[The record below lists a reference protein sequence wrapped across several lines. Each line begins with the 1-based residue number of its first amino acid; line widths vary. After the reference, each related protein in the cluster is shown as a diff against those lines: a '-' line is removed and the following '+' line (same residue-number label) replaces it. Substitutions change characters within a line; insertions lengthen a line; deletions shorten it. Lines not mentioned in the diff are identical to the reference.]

1 VTCYEGSVSDA
12 ADLKPMP
19 PNAAASA
26 PDRTRAAALVTLSYV
41 LALAA
46 AIAAACVT
54 PGGPIVRG
62 LVGDVA
68 ATLVVFA
75 FSLAFD
81 NSSFYDPYWSVAPP
95 VLGAYWWWHAGART
109 DVRTILVLLLVT
121 AWAVRL
127 TWNWTVG
134 WRGLGHEDWRYVDI
148 RAKTGRAYWPASL
161 AGIHMFPTV
170 QVFLGCLALYAALT
184 GRAPLSFLDGVA
196 AFVTLAAIVVEA
208 VADAQLRRFTS
219 QAARAPGAIMEQGL
233 WAFSRHPNY
242 FGEALFW
249 WGLVAFAAAAQPLRW
264 WHAAGALAISAMFA
278 LVSIPLMEKRSLARR
293 PEYALLQRRVS
304 MIVPWFRRRT

>member
-1 VTCYEGSVSDA
+1 
-12 ADLKPMP
+12 M
-19 PNAAASA
+19 
-26 PDRTRAAALVTLSYV
+26 TLSYV

-46 AIAAACVT
+46 AIAAASALHE
-54 PGGPIVRG
+54 GPLVRG

-68 ATLVVFA
+68 ATCVVFA

-109 DVRTILVLLLVT
+109 DARTILVLALVT
-121 AWAVRL
+121 LWAVRL
-127 TWNWTVG
+127 TYNWAVG

-148 RAKTGRAYWPASL
+148 RARTGRAYWPASF

-184 GRAPLSFLDGVA
+184 SRAPLSLLDGVGA
-196 AFVTLAAIVVEA
+196 LVTFAAIVIEA
-208 VADAQLRRFTS
+208 VADTQLRAFASSPTRV
-219 QAARAPGAIMEQGL
+219 PGAIMERGL

-249 WGLVAFAAAAQPLRW
+249 WGLVAFAAAAAQPFHW
-264 WHAAGALAISAMFA
+264 WYAAGALAISAMFA
-278 LVSIPLMEKRSLARR
+278 GVSIPLMEKRSLARR
-293 PEYALLQRRVS
+293 PEYAFLQRRVS
-304 MIVPWFRRRT
+304 MIVPWFRRRGT